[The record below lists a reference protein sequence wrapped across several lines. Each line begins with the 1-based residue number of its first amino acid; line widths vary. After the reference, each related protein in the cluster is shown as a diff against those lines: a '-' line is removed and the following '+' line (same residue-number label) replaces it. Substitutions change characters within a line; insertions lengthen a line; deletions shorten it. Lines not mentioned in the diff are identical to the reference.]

1 MKKVTNK
8 ILALTLAGLMA
19 GITACSTTSTSD
31 TTASSASETT
41 AAETTAAE
49 SSEETS
55 AETTAASEETSEAE
69 ATTEETSAA
78 TEATDAAESSAI
90 TSVDNSIPAPY
101 RVLIDDYCNAIKNG
115 EERDEGAMF
124 ENCDIYANNDKKDT
138 AIYIC
143 KETGDE
149 DMMKDFGF
157 ELVDLDRD
165 GRDELIVGKIEPATT
180 RFQSCA
186 YTIDDNGDVVRLFYS
201 WFKSLKNV
209 LDDSTIV
216 EDANMSSDFC
226 ITNHYK
232 LELSQMKFID
242 ALGISMTDDGKYY
255 YYADD
260 SVDTL
265 VNVDIAPGSQYQ
277 ISEDEIVDKF
287 QMTVL
292 LDTHYISFAEYAG

>member
-41 AAETTAAE
+41 SAETTAAE

-55 AETTAASEETSEAE
+55 AETSEAE

-78 TEATDAAESSAI
+78 TEATDAADTAESSAI

-115 EERDEGAMF
+115 EARDEGAMF

-209 LDDSTIV
+209 LDDGTIV
-216 EDANMSSDFC
+216 EDANMSSDFY

-265 VNVDIAPGSQYQ
+265 VNADIAPGSQYQ